1 MREKLVNQFEIPSET
16 ISLPPNANRGVE
28 NTEVFEQIA
37 FDDLLK
43 NQYNGMIGS
52 IDYLE
57 FTVFNF
63 SNPNDVINYILEL
76 DPVDFIDLE
85 HGGGGYSKMW
95 RYTGGDIRI
104 LHGADIEKMG
114 IHVTI
119 TGDGCKVLFAK
130 TLPSVLFYNFVEYNA
145 NVTRIDLALDNFDDI
160 YYYPSDLDMYVN
172 NSLVSS
178 RWRSCRFMHEKT
190 MQGVITGSTF
200 YLGSTSSD
208 LFCRIY
214 DKKLEQ
220 QGKHIDVDREWVRWE
235 LVFKRD
241 RAQAVFIELL
251 NNNFQLG
258 ETFVGVL
265 TNYFNIL
272 EPSTDSNRSRWM
284 FDKKWQRF
292 IGEVKPIRLYRV
304 IRERNLDPIKMWVV
318 KQVMPS
324 LATILQAEESLDWIV
339 SEIFANQYRI
349 NSHHIHLINEYRA
362 G

>member
-1 MREKLVNQFEIPSET
+1 
-16 ISLPPNANRGVE
+16 
-28 NTEVFEQIA
+28 
-37 FDDLLK
+37 
-43 NQYNGMIGS
+43 MIGS

-114 IHVTI
+114 IHVHILPVMAARYYLQKLYRLFSFIISLSI
-119 TGDGCKVLFAK
+119 TLM
-130 TLPSVLFYNFVEYNA
+130 SH
-145 NVTRIDLALDNFDDI
+145 RIDLALDNFDDI

-265 TNYFNIL
+265 TIIL
-272 EPSTDSNRSRWM
+272 YLVPSTDSNALGGVR
-284 FDKKWQRF
+284 
-292 IGEVKPIRLYRV
+292 
-304 IRERNLDPIKMWVV
+304 
-318 KQVMPS
+318 
-324 LATILQAEESLDWIV
+324 
-339 SEIFANQYRI
+339 
-349 NSHHIHLINEYRA
+349 
-362 G
+362 